1 MPKKSRHLKKKSAIS
16 KKKEVGT
23 GSVRP
28 KSTAAKKKAVKKKI
42 IKKKI
47 IKKKAVK
54 KKIVKKKIVKK
65 KIVKKKAAS
74 ATKSKAKTAS
84 AIKSLAQP
92 TENRQLKKTLK
103 KAPKSKKASSKVD
116 KKSPKPASGPS
127 PTAYLDPLLE
137 REPLTLEQLQQVET
151 GLNAEDLTMFRNLL
165 LEKRAEIV
173 GDVNQMEQA
182 RNDNSGGNLSH
193 MPLHM
198 ADIGSDNYEQ
208 EFTLGLMESEKR
220 LVREIDQALLRIRE
234 GTYGVCLK
242 SGKPIRRERLEI
254 KPWATYSI
262 EVARERERHG
272 WALG

>member
-1 MPKKSRHLKKKSAIS
+1 MPKKSHHLKKKSATS
-16 KKKEVGT
+16 KKEVGT
-23 GSVRP
+23 GSVSP
-28 KSTAAKKKAVKKKI
+28 KSTAA
-42 IKKKI
+42 
-47 IKKKAVK
+47 
-54 KKIVKKKIVKK
+54 KKKIVKK
-65 KIVKKKAAS
+65 KIVKKKAVAKKIAKKKAAS
-74 ATKSKAKTAS
+74 ATKPKAKTAL
-84 AIKSLAQP
+84 ATKSLAQP

-103 KAPKSKKASSKVD
+103 KATKPKKASSKVD
-116 KKSPKPASGPS
+116 KKSPEPASGPS
-127 PTAYLDPLLE
+127 LTAYLEPLLE

-151 GLNAEDLTMFRNLL
+151 GLNAEDLTMFRDLL

-173 GDVNQMEQA
+173 GDVNRMEQA
-182 RNDNSGGNLSH
+182 RNDNSGNLSH

-234 GTYGVCLK
+234 GIYGVCLK

-272 WALG
+272 WASG